1 MKSITATERGRL
13 SSNGLT
19 TVKTTISSRLET
31 ATART
36 IPAKSRRPT

>member
-13 SSNGLT
+13 SSNGLA
-19 TVKTTISSRLET
+19 TVKTTIRIRLAT

-36 IPAKSRRPT
+36 MPSRSRRPT